1 MDATRYVRHGFI
13 LVMLAV
19 FCLSAFPV
27 WANSDTHNSHE
38 TVENVGQA
46 VTDGAYTE
54 DIHDEAAHG
63 GSLSAAK
70 LKDLFWRILNF
81 AALVAIL
88 VYFGAKPIASV
99 LSSRQEQV
107 KTEIEEL
114 EARRDSAERSY
125 LEFEAKLAGMEKEI
139 ESVVERAKAQAEV
152 EKKKILEKA
161 DQAAAD
167 IKRQA
172 EMAVQNEITDAR
184 RRLIADIAEEAA
196 VMAAEVI
203 KRNLTADDQV
213 KIIEDY
219 LDKVGAVQ

>member
-1 MDATRYVRHGFI
+1 MDATRNISCSLI
-13 LVMLAV
+13 LVTMIV
-19 FCLSAFPV
+19 CCLSAFPAF
-27 WANSDTHNSHE
+27 ANTDNSHQA
-38 TVENVGQA
+38 VENVGQA
-46 VTDGAYTE
+46 VTDDAYTE
-54 DIHDEAAHG
+54 DIHEEAAHG

-70 LKDLFWRILNF
+70 LKDLFWRLLNF

-88 VYFGAKPIASV
+88 VYFGAKPLASAF
-99 LSSRQEQV
+99 SSRQEQI

-114 EARRDSAERSY
+114 EKKRDQAEQSY

-139 ESVVERAKAQAEV
+139 ESVVERAKAQAEI
-152 EKKKILEKA
+152 EKKRILEKA

-184 RRLIADIAEEAA
+184 RQLVADIADQAA
-196 VMAAEVI
+196 ALAEEVI